1 MTYITLRQFVDDILL
16 LVRNNNISESEDL
29 SREQIRNWVK
39 EYKKFFTKQRLDK
52 IKAQSETIDD
62 LIQASDDIYKKETGP
77 LELEDVKS
85 LDKYPI
91 FTKKTKAK
99 LEGIYNNDEDSILAV
114 HDQMGENI
122 QYMNH
127 IRRHYNYFRKYTGHE
142 LTAYYKDGY
151 IFVQGDQDLNKLR
164 NIWVLAIYED

>member
-77 LELEDVKS
+77 LELEDVNS

-91 FTKKTKAK
+91 FTKKTKSK

-127 IRRHYNYFRKYTGHE
+127 IRRHYNYCLLYTS
-142 LTAYYKDGY
+142 
-151 IFVQGDQDLNKLR
+151 LN
-164 NIWVLAIYED
+164 D

>member
-91 FTKKTKAK
+91 FTKKTKTK

-151 IFVQGDQDLNKLR
+151 IFVQGDQD
-164 NIWVLAIYED
+164 

>member
-1 MTYITLRQFVDDILL
+1 MTYITLKQFVDDILL

-77 LELEDVKS
+77 LELEDVNS

-91 FTKKTKAK
+91 FTKKTKSK

-164 NIWVLAIYED
+164 NIWVLDI

>member
-1 MTYITLRQFVDDILL
+1 MLEKQKQQISDMTYITLKQFVDDILL

-91 FTKKTKAK
+91 FTKKTKIK

-127 IRRHYNYFRKYTGHE
+127 AEGHKRII
-142 LTAYYKDGY
+142 L
-151 IFVQGDQDLNKLR
+151 VQL
-164 NIWVLAIYED
+164 VLANEQLIQVRV